1 MIQRSTTYFIA
12 DLHIGAT
19 YITDPRDH
27 ERRVVDFLRSIKD
40 DAKTLY
46 LMGDVLDYWF
56 EYKKVVPRGYIRFF
70 GALAELA
77 DAGVEIIWFVGNHD
91 IWLFDYLRD
100 EIGLKVVDG
109 VEIREIDGKRF
120 FLSHGDGV
128 GRIRPVFRFI
138 RSLFRNRF
146 CQWLF
151 SGIHPRW
158 TVGFAHSWSAH
169 SRGKGS
175 DARFQGEKEPQIE
188 FARGYLA
195 EHPDIDF
202 FIFGHRHIARDYPL
216 DDHTRLMMLGDCF
229 KQFTYATFDGK
240 ELKLSSFADNDKS
253 KQVNQPKN

>member
-1 MIQRSTTYFIA
+1 MTQRSTTYFIA
-12 DLHIGAT
+12 DLHIGAK

-109 VEIREIDGKRF
+109 VEIREIDGKR
-120 FLSHGDGV
+120 
-128 GRIRPVFRFI
+128 
-138 RSLFRNRF
+138 
-146 CQWLF
+146 
-151 SGIHPRW
+151 
-158 TVGFAHSWSAH
+158 
-169 SRGKGS
+169 
-175 DARFQGEKEPQIE
+175 
-188 FARGYLA
+188 
-195 EHPDIDF
+195 
-202 FIFGHRHIARDYPL
+202 
-216 DDHTRLMMLGDCF
+216 
-229 KQFTYATFDGK
+229 
-240 ELKLSSFADNDKS
+240 
-253 KQVNQPKN
+253 

>member
-1 MIQRSTTYFIA
+1 MTQRSTTYFIA
-12 DLHIGAT
+12 DLHIGAK

-128 GRIRPVFRFI
+128 GRIRPGFRII

-146 CQWLF
+146 CQWLLSMAF
-151 SGIHPRW
+151 LGHTPTLDCRICPQLVGTQPWQRLRRKIPRRKR
-158 TVGFAHSWSAH
+158 TA
-169 SRGKGS
+169 
-175 DARFQGEKEPQIE
+175 
-188 FARGYLA
+188 
-195 EHPDIDF
+195 
-202 FIFGHRHIARDYPL
+202 
-216 DDHTRLMMLGDCF
+216 
-229 KQFTYATFDGK
+229 
-240 ELKLSSFADNDKS
+240 N
-253 KQVNQPKN
+253 